1 MVLTHIFHLGHHVF
15 GPDFKVSLSQAA
27 FDGFGPWLVFSW
39 GALCDAF
46 TTEVI
51 SSKQIVLQ

>member
-1 MVLTHIFHLGHHVF
+1 MVLTRIFHLGHHVF

-39 GALCDAF
+39 GALRDAF

-51 SSKQIVLQ
+51 